1 MMFKACASA
10 LAGDAAD
17 GTQTISS
24 SIAFFRSTGA
34 TILLPFIQSCLAR
47 AQAAS
52 GQFNDAWQSIDTATT
67 MLETSG
73 ERWCEAEVHRTAG
86 DIALMS
92 PAPDAAKAQTYF
104 ERALE
109 ISRTQQ
115 ARSWELRAATSL
127 ARLWRGQGRRAD
139 AYDLLAPLYGWFTE
153 GFETRDLREAKALL
167 ESLRS

>member
-1 MMFKACASA
+1 MMFKACATA
-10 LAGDAAD
+10 LAGDAVS
-17 GTQTISS
+17 GTQTITS

-34 TILLPFIQSCLAR
+34 TVLLPFIQCCLAR

-52 GQFNDAWQSIDTATT
+52 EQFHDAWQSIDTATT

-73 ERWCEAEVHRTAG
+73 ERWCEVEVHRTAG
-86 DIALMS
+86 EIALMP
-92 PAPDAAKAQTYF
+92 PAPDAAKAQPYL

-109 ISRTQQ
+109 ISRAQQ

-127 ARLWRGQGRRAD
+127 ARLWRDQGRRAD

-153 GFETRDLREAKALL
+153 GFETRDLREAKTLL